1 MALRALEAFHRL
13 DELVSRPIQKFQL
26 PAVVENALAYPD
38 GECFFGKDTAMT
50 TCWGAS
56 MVAQLLYPGENAMAA
71 GLSCTM
77 SAYLAVVAGKTL
89 LKRARPDPD
98 AVGLAPRT
106 AAGLAARSRFADS
119 PKWLNTSFP
128 SGGAMISM
136 GFGAFFAEWTGSP
149 LWYFVP
155 AVTSFARVYFCCHW
169 LGDALVGAAVGY
181 RVVRTI
187 VSLGGPLGLRG
198 ISAASPL
205 CYAPTALMTLLA
217 TAKYLKERKLAQK
230 DRGP

>member
-1 MALRALEAFHRL
+1 MTSSYAPWEKSTPAIE
-13 DELVSRPIQKFQL
+13 RPFRS
-26 PAVVENALAYPD
+26 Y

-106 AAGLAARSRFADS
+106 AAGLAARSRFCLLYTS
-119 PKWLNTSFP
+119 PSPRDKRQSRMP
-128 SGGAMISM
+128 S
-136 GFGAFFAEWTGSP
+136 
-149 LWYFVP
+149 
-155 AVTSFARVYFCCHW
+155 
-169 LGDALVGAAVGY
+169 
-181 RVVRTI
+181 
-187 VSLGGPLGLRG
+187 
-198 ISAASPL
+198 SA
-205 CYAPTALMTLLA
+205 
-217 TAKYLKERKLAQK
+217 
-230 DRGP
+230 